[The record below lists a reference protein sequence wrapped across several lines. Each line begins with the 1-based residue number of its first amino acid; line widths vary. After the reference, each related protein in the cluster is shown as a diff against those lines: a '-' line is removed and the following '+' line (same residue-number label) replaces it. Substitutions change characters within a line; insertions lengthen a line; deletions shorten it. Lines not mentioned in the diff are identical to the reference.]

1 MKQCLPLLP
10 ALLLAVGLAAPA
22 AGAGSARK
30 ALPSPLP
37 PAAEMLRSDAE
48 GLSLVLRFA
57 PDAFRSTDE
66 GLYLELPG
74 CALES
79 ADPGDPRAA
88 GAPMLPVWRG
98 LVALPPGME
107 ARLDWRIVASAAVA
121 GQPLPF
127 PTPRAV
133 PTGEDFLFN
142 EELIPDATAFAR
154 AYPVA
159 ARLGEPHWLR
169 DQRVVELVVMPL
181 GFGPERGLTLATEM
195 RVDLSFRA
203 AAAGE
208 RAATASR
215 EAPRRPDR
223 QWPRLYAGALLNAGP
238 AASWCQRIPARF
250 GVAAERGARAA
261 AKLKLLTGE
270 DGLYAVGGDSLI
282 ARGIPAG
289 TLLADIALYRQ
300 RLDWDGGGQ
309 PVFSEIAE
317 ARYFLDA
324 DGDGALDPADR
335 LVFLGWRQRHAPDS
349 LDPIEW
355 YGRESAYFVAVAPEL
370 ASVMPTETAWSA
382 TGAWPQRPAF
392 KRRLWQQGE
401 QAFHQAPPNWFYN
414 GVNVET
420 WDDNLYYWALPLA
433 PEGYVLRI
441 PLATPAALADSV
453 ATLKLQFQG
462 ASRSALDGVRNF
474 SVNLVSGAGGCTLP
488 AVQVTFHNTIDYE
501 ATIPAG
507 CLDPAGNT
515 LVIDR
520 TDGTQFRTYVKWY
533 DLSYASAYA
542 VREDSLFF
550 HADGASGPAEIRVG
564 GLTGD
569 RSGWQLLRLAEGLL
583 TRVTLAA
590 ENQAGAP
597 GAYELRLRR
606 DLAGDESWWLAD
618 ATRLRAPAI
627 ATPADIS
634 VLAETSSR
642 DVLVIA
648 HDSFAAGMQR
658 WIDRREDE
666 GYAVRLLKASEV
678 WDAFYGGVRGPIGLR
693 NAARF
698 AYQQWGCEALL
709 LVGDASK
716 DARGLSPDAMPDFLP
731 VHSKHEYV
739 GVDELVALEEWVV
752 KWNWNDWPA
761 MLMGRLPVG
770 NAAELEI
777 ILDKMEC
784 FEGGCEPDGAWRRR
798 FLLAADDCWVWDEPG
813 DIVYCR
819 DGERQFE
826 IGVTAMRPLFDDSWV
841 GDLAAVPYNLSAQ
854 TNAWYAEHSPVY
866 PTELETLLR
875 PIVSPVFIDSLSQ
888 GYLWA
893 SIQSHANRG
902 QLCHELIFKTAAG
915 GHDQDFLTNA
925 NRPFFWALFGC
936 HGNEFAAY
944 NEEKSNVG
952 DCMGERLLFTNPP
965 GFPNA
970 GAVASYASDGFEYL
984 FPNLR
989 WQRDWHEIMVS
1000 ATDPD
1005 GDIDV
1010 LPGWRAGELQLLAEL
1025 RFGDREASYRT
1036 HLLGDPLLRLDAGAP
1051 RLRLFVNEQ
1060 EMQPDDFVPPQ
1071 VTGDTLRIEA
1081 LVWDETYLAALSL
1094 SDSARA
1100 AIPFTAVPAFSAEA
1114 SFPLDSLAPFDTTA
1128 VAATG
1133 RGRAWHLSARV
1144 PYNFGMDAVVLAA
1157 RDIAGR
1163 EAEFSLP
1170 VPKRVNFYLAGA
1182 PLRAG
1187 QWIRPSGTLRI
1198 DILVPSPEIL
1208 PDRFALLIDGEPSSL
1223 GAAAT
1228 DSTILHRM
1236 ELPYAWAAGEHRLTV
1251 LLDGEEY
1258 GGIQLRVDNRTRLL
1272 AGRIFPN
1279 PFRNA
1284 VTFHFE
1290 LTNGIREGT
1299 LSIYTLSGRRVFR
1312 RELGGLAEGTTQV
1325 VAWDGLDGTGSK
1337 IANGVY
1343 IARLALTD
1351 LSGEQVIWEDK
1362 VVRMR

>member
-1 MKQCLPLLP
+1 MKHRVPLLL
-10 ALLLAVGLAAPA
+10 ALLLVVSPAIGLGAPAVAAPPARTTAATLLPPVAEILRNDA
-22 AGAGSARK
+22 AGLG
-30 ALPSPLP
+30 
-37 PAAEMLRSDAE
+37 
-48 GLSLVLRFA
+48 LVLRFA
-57 PDAFRSTDE
+57 PDAFRAMED

-79 ADPGDPRAA
+79 ADPADARAP
-88 GAPMLPVWRG
+88 GAPMLPIWRG

-107 ARLDWRIVASAAVA
+107 ARLSWSAVASEPVA

-127 PTPRAV
+127 PTPQAGQA
-133 PTGEDFLFN
+133 GEDQLFS
-142 EELIPDATAFAR
+142 ELLIRDEAAFAR
-154 AYPVA
+154 STPIA

-169 DQRVVELVVMPL
+169 DQRVVELVVTPL
-181 GFGPERGLTLATEM
+181 GFSPERGLSLAGEL
-195 RVDLSFRA
+195 RLDISFR

-208 RAATASR
+208 RAATAGR
-215 EAPRRPDR
+215 EALRRPDR
-223 QWPRLYAGALLNAGP
+223 QWERIYEGALLNAQP
-238 AASWCQRIPARF
+238 AAAWRQRVPARY
-250 GVAAERGARAA
+250 GLAAERGARAEA
-261 AKLKLLTGE
+261 RLKLLTPE

-300 RLDWDGGGQ
+300 RFEWTSDQ
-309 PVFSEIAE
+309 PVFTEIAE
-317 ARYFLDA
+317 PRYFLDA
-324 DGDGALDPADR
+324 DGDGALDAADR
-335 LVFLGWRQRHAPDS
+335 LVFVGWRLRHAPDS

-355 YGRESAYFVAVAPEL
+355 YGRANAYFVAVAPAL
-370 ASVMPTETAWSA
+370 ALEMPAESAWDEV
-382 TGAWPQRPAF
+382 GAWPLRTSF

-414 GVNVET
+414 GVSVET
-420 WDDNLYYWALPLA
+420 WDDNLYYWTQPLA
-433 PEGYVLRI
+433 PENYVLRV
-441 PLATPAALADSV
+441 PLATPAAVADSS
-453 ATLKLQFQG
+453 ALLKLQFQG
-462 ASRSALDGVRNF
+462 ASRSSLDGVRDF
-474 SVNLVSGAGGCTLP
+474 SVGLESGAGGCTLAP
-488 AVQVTFHNTIDYE
+488 VQVTFHYTVDYE
-501 ATIPAG
+501 DSIPAG

-520 TDGTQFRTYVKWY
+520 TNGTQFRTYVKWY
-533 DLSYASAYA
+533 DLTYSSAYV
-542 VREDSLFF
+542 VREDSLYF
-550 HADGASGPAEIRVG
+550 HADGAGGPAEIRVG

-569 RSGWQLLRLAEGLL
+569 RSGWQLLRLADGQP
-583 TRVTLAA
+583 TRVNLAA
-590 ENQAGAP
+590 ANQAGAP

-606 DLAGDESWWLAD
+606 DLAGDEAWWLAD
-618 ATRLRAPAI
+618 AARLRAPAI
-627 ATPADIS
+627 ATPAALDA
-634 VLAETSSR
+634 LAETASR

-658 WIDRREDE
+658 WVDRREDE

-678 WDAFYGGVRGPIGLR
+678 WDAFSGGVRGAKGVR

-752 KWNWNDWPA
+752 KWSWNDWPA
-761 MLMGRLPVG
+761 MLMGRLPVSDT
-770 NAAELEI
+770 AELDI
-777 ILDKMEC
+777 ILDKIEC
-784 FEGGCEPDGAWRRR
+784 FEGGCEPDGDWRRR
-798 FLLAADDCWVWDEPG
+798 FLLAADDCWVWDEPS

-819 DGERQFE
+819 DNELQFE
-826 IGVTAMRPLFDDSWV
+826 IGVTALRPLIDNAWV
-841 GDLAAVPYNLSAQ
+841 GDLAAVPYNLSEQ
-854 TNAWYAEHSPVY
+854 TDDWYAENSPVY
-866 PTELETLLR
+866 PTELETRLR
-875 PIVSPVFIDSLSQ
+875 PIVAPVFINLLSQ

-915 GHDQDFLTNA
+915 GHDQDFLTNT

-944 NEEKSNVG
+944 NEERSNVG
-952 DCMGERLLFTNPP
+952 DCMGEHLLFADGNR
-965 GFPNA
+965 

-1000 ATDPD
+1000 ATDVD
-1005 GDIDV
+1005 GDLDIF
-1010 LPGWRAGELQLLAEL
+1010 PAWRAGELQMVAEL
-1025 RFGDREASYRT
+1025 RFGDKEASYRT

-1051 RLRLFVNEQ
+1051 RLRLFVNET
-1060 EMQPDDFVPPQ
+1060 EMQAGDFVPPQ

-1081 LVWDETYLAALSL
+1081 LVWDETYLATFSL

-1100 AIPFTAVPAFSAEA
+1100 AIPFTATPAFTDEL
-1114 SFPLDSLAPFDTTA
+1114 SFPLDSIVPFDTEA
-1128 VAATG
+1128 VAQTG
-1133 RGRAWHLSARV
+1133 RGRAWHLTARV
-1144 PYNFGMDAVVLAA
+1144 PYTFGMDAIVLSA

-1163 EAEFSLP
+1163 EAEFALP
-1170 VPKRVNFYLAGA
+1170 VPKLVNFYLANVQ
-1182 PLRAG
+1182 LRDG
-1187 QWIRPSGTLRI
+1187 QWVRPSGTLRI

-1208 PDRFALLIDGEPSSL
+1208 PDRFSLLVDGEPSSL
-1223 GAAAT
+1223 SAVAT
-1228 DSTILHRM
+1228 DSTTLHRM
-1236 ELPYAWAAGEHRLTV
+1236 ELPYAWTAGEHSLLV

-1258 GGIQLRVDNRTRLL
+1258 AGIRLQVDSRTRLL

-1290 LTNGIREGT
+1290 LTNGVREGT
-1299 LSIYTLSGRRVFR
+1299 LSVYTLSGRRVFR
-1312 RELGGLAEGTTQV
+1312 RELGGLAEGESQV
-1325 VAWDGLDGTGSK
+1325 IAWDGLDGTGSK

-1351 LSGEQVIWEDK
+1351 LGGEQVIWEDK
-1362 VVRMR
+1362 IVRMR